1 MSQQLKLISQCM
13 EYLEEQGYYGDYS
26 LMSTAEELC
35 ERFATK
41 DGGEVDEDTYLV
53 IKEWLG

>member
-1 MSQQLKLISQCM
+1 M
-13 EYLEEQGYYGDYS
+13 EYLEEQGYYGDFS

-35 ERFATK
+35 ERFTTK
-41 DGGEVDEDTYLV
+41 DGGEVDEQTYLV